1 MSLDIPKIL
10 EVQGLRNFLC
20 KIIWN
25 YALLFGMAGTPHPS
39 DNSQVARRLRVLR
52 QVVAGENQTAFAA
65 RLGME
70 MKRWNNFERGFSL
83 SKEIAFLI
91 AQKIPGVTLDWLWL
105 GNESGLPLKLQRE
118 LAEAEKLIQARSEAP
133 PDPPIKTPSQAL

>member
-10 EVQGLRNFLC
+10 EVQDLRNFLC

-25 YALLFGMAGTPHPS
+25 YALLFGMAGTPYPS
-39 DNSQVARRLRVLR
+39 DNSEVARRLMVLR

-70 MKRWNNFERGFSL
+70 MKRWNNFERGYAL

-91 AQKIPGVTLDWLWL
+91 VQKIPGVTLDWLWL
-105 GNESGLPLKLQRE
+105 GNEGGLPIKLQRE
-118 LAEAEKLIQARSEAP
+118 LAEAEKLIRARSEVP

>member
-1 MSLDIPKIL
+1 
-10 EVQGLRNFLC
+10 
-20 KIIWN
+20 
-25 YALLFGMAGTPHPS
+25 MAGTPHPS
-39 DNSQVARRLRVLR
+39 DNSQVARRLKVLR

-70 MKRWNNFERGFSL
+70 MKRWNNFERGYPL

-91 AQKIPGVTLDWLWL
+91 VQKVPGVTLDWLWL

-118 LAEAEKLIQARSEAP
+118 LAEAERLLLQKVQAE
-133 PDPPIKTPSQAL
+133 PDPLRETP